1 MNIWAGANIIT
12 SKIKAMKHNIHP
24 SDELKLL
31 FDNKVKRKVYINGTI
46 DVSVIVRLF
55 CEAIWQ

>member
-1 MNIWAGANIIT
+1 
-12 SKIKAMKHNIHP
+12 MKHNIHP

-46 DVSVIVRLF
+46 DVSVIVTDCSVRQF
-55 CEAIWQ
+55 GSNY